1 MNRKNHKHRGFHVF
15 CSTFMLTLCLLVL
28 GTGFLVVDYNSRQT
42 AFGENGVRG
51 RYRVQD
57 DWLVSGSEA
66 EAARNRE
73 LRVWSGRAW
82 LLLPARLR
90 LFILAGE
97 AEGAAAKA
105 AYTYAQDQLGGKD

>member
-1 MNRKNHKHRGFHVF
+1 MHHTSSKHRGLRVF

-28 GTGFLVVDYNSRQT
+28 GSGFLIVDYNSRQT
-42 AFGENGVRG
+42 AFGESGVRG

-57 DWLVSGSEA
+57 DWIVSGSEA
-66 EAARNRE
+66 EAARNKE

-90 LFILAGE
+90 LFLLANE
-97 AEGAAAKA
+97 AEGAAAQA
-105 AYTYAQDQLGGKD
+105 AYAYAREWAGGDT